1 MRRPSLRREALV
13 TGLLALA
20 WVAAWSLGRIQ
31 EYAPHAS
38 LWFPPAGLTFAA
50 LAVLGPRAV
59 PGVTIT
65 YQPDPLRQGILDS
78 WPRAL
83 DDTCARADW
92 GWAPRYTL
100 DQMTVDLV
108 PKIRELLSGG
118 AKLTH

>member
-1 MRRPSLRREALV
+1 MYMPDDVR
-13 TGLLALA
+13 GLLAGRRA
-20 WVAAWSLGRIQ
+20 RRQADRAIYNIAGFSRADEIAASVG
-31 EYAPHAS
+31 
-38 LWFPPAGLTFAA
+38 
-50 LAVLGPRAV
+50 RAV
-59 PGVTIT
+59 PGVVIT